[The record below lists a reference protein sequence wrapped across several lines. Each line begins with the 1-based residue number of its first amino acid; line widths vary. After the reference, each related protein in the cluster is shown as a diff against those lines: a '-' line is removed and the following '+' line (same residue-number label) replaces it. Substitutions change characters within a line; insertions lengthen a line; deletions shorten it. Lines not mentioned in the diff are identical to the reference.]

1 MLLLEGATPVRDV
14 NSESTAAESMV
25 YREKPA
31 PGGDTL
37 IDLIARANHLLAERL
52 YQQVRWQGISPTEGR
67 ILAALSARD
76 GIAMN
81 ELADLVLFKQPTL
94 TKAIDRMER
103 AKLVERRTPAT
114 DRRRTIVH
122 LTERG
127 RRMAAPLLQR
137 AQRQATAIERLL
149 GEAKSRELKGV
160 LASLIA
166 RLGEL
171 PYEPRAAMARL
182 SANDEAD

>member
-1 MLLLEGATPVRDV
+1 MRHANP
-14 NSESTAAESMV
+14 ESTASESMV
-25 YREKPA
+25 YREKSA
-31 PGGDTL
+31 SGGDAL
-37 IDLIARANHLLAERL
+37 VDLLARANHLLAGRL
-52 YQQVRWQGISPTEGR
+52 YQQVRWHGISTTEWR
-67 ILAALSARD
+67 VLAALSARD

-103 AKLVERRTPAT
+103 AQLVQRRTL
-114 DRRRTIVH
+114 VH

-127 RRMAAPLLQR
+127 RRAAAPLLQR
-137 AQRQATAIERLL
+137 AQRHAAAIERLL
-149 GEAKSRELKGV
+149 GEAKSRELKWA

-171 PYEPRAAMARL
+171 PHEPRAGMARL
-182 SANDEAD
+182 SANDDAD